1 MKKTLLILGLAL
13 SLFACNKQTGPAS
26 SASGFKTAYVDTQKL
41 MKESKE
47 LQDLE
52 DKSKVKGEEM
62 GRELDGKVQQ
72 LKMDY
77 AAAQNEAGTK
87 GPQWAQL
94 KAQELQK
101 RQAQLAQREQ
111 EIMKTLQ
118 DEFGVKRDSA
128 VSKMRKFIKDYGK
141 KNGYDYIYGTGDSAN
156 ILYAKDGLDITEKI
170 IKEVNDNF
178 KGTDNSAIAPA
189 AKDDK
194 K

>member
-13 SLFACNKQTGPAS
+13 SLFACNKDNTTS

-41 MKESKE
+41 MKDSKE
-47 LQDLE
+47 LQELE
-52 DKSKVKGEEM
+52 DKSKVKSEEM

-101 RQAQLAQREQ
+101 RQAELAQREQ
-111 EIMKTLQ
+111 EIMKSLQ

-156 ILYAKDGLDITEKI
+156 ILYAKDGQDITDKI
-170 IKEVNDNF
+170 IKEINDNYN
-178 KGTDNSAIAPA
+178 GSESSAITPA
-189 AKDDK
+189 KEDK